1 MYFNYP
7 PVNILKIFLLHSVVS
22 EKVAHFHSGLFR
34 KEYESFNFISY
45 LCSELY
51 KIEQNKL

>member
-1 MYFNYP
+1 MVSFFRKT
-7 PVNILKIFLLHSVVS
+7 LKEQL
-22 EKVAHFHSGLFR
+22 FHSGLFK